1 MLSNPWV
8 YLALLAFVI
17 IGVLAAIA
25 VKLLR
30 QLKQQTLAQQQKEI
44 AQQQALQKHDKKI
57 ISSVIIIVRAMKE
70 EQCDI
75 AEGCWRL
82 SVLLD
87 SLKLSQDLNV
97 QFPAIFTFYEA
108 IKHMPILA
116 ARKKL
121 DKKTRMKLDFERMK
135 LEAEMADAIR
145 QDIVLL
151 HQYANERNSMLS
163 EKTSAIK
170 M

>member
-1 MLSNPWV
+1 MLSNPWI
-8 YLALLAFVI
+8 YLVLLAIVI

-25 VKLLR
+25 TKLLR
-30 QLKQQTLAQQQKEI
+30 QLKQQTLEQEQKQAAQQK
-44 AQQQALQKHDKKI
+44 ALQQHDKKI

-70 EQCDI
+70 QQCDI

-97 QFPAIFTFYEA
+97 QFPAVFKFYEA

-121 DKKTRMKLDFERMK
+121 DKHTRMKLDRERMK
-135 LEAEMADAIR
+135 LEAEMAEAIR
-145 QDIVLL
+145 QDIELL

-163 EKTSAIK
+163 ESAA
-170 M
+170 

>member
-1 MLSNPWV
+1 MLSNPWI
-8 YLALLAFVI
+8 YLVLLAIVI
-17 IGVLAAIA
+17 IGVLTAIA
-25 VKLLR
+25 TKLLC
-30 QLKQQTLAQQQKEI
+30 QLKQQTLEQEQKQAAQQK
-44 AQQQALQKHDKKI
+44 ALQQHDKKI
-57 ISSVIIIVRAMKE
+57 IASVIIIVRAMKE

-87 SLKLSQDLNV
+87 SLKLSQDLNL
-97 QFPAIFTFYEA
+97 QFPAVFKFYEA

-121 DKKTRMKLDFERMK
+121 DKKTRMKLDLERMK
-135 LEAEMADAIR
+135 LEAEMAEAIR
-145 QDIVLL
+145 QDIELL

-163 EKTSAIK
+163 ESAA
-170 M
+170 

>member
-1 MLSNPWV
+1 MLSNPWI
-8 YLALLAFVI
+8 YLVLLGIVI

-25 VKLLR
+25 TKLLR
-30 QLKQQTLAQQQKEI
+30 QVKQQTLEQEKKQA
-44 AQQQALQKHDKKI
+44 AQQQALQQHDKKI
-57 ISSVIIIVRAMKE
+57 IASVIIIVRAMKE

-97 QFPAIFTFYEA
+97 QFPAIFKLYEA
-108 IKHMPILA
+108 IKHMPIMS

-121 DKKTRMKLDFERMK
+121 DKQSRMKLDLERMK
-135 LEAEMADAIR
+135 IEAELAEDIR
-145 QDIVLL
+145 RDITLL

-163 EKTSAIK
+163 E
-170 M
+170 

>member
-1 MLSNPWV
+1 MLSNPWI
-8 YLALLAFVI
+8 YLALLALVI

-25 VKLLR
+25 TKLLR
-30 QLKQQTLAQQQKEI
+30 QLKQQTLEQEQQK
-44 AQQQALQKHDKKI
+44 ADQQLALQQHDKKI
-57 ISSVIIIVRAMKE
+57 ISSVVIIVRALKE

-87 SLKLSQDLNV
+87 SLKLSHDLNV
-97 QFPAIFTFYEA
+97 QFPAIFKFYEA

-121 DKKTRMKLDFERMK
+121 DKKSRMKLDFERMK
-135 LEAEMADAIR
+135 LEAEMVDDIR
-145 QDIVLL
+145 KDIELL

-163 EKTSAIK
+163 EAST
-170 M
+170 

>member
-8 YLALLAFVI
+8 YLTLLAFVI
-17 IGVLAAIA
+17 IAVLAAIA

-30 QLKQQTLAQQQKEI
+30 QLKQQTLAQKQKEI
-44 AQQQALQKHDKKI
+44 AQQQALQQHDKKI
-57 ISSVIIIVRAMKE
+57 IASVIIIVRAMKE

-145 QDIVLL
+145 QDIALL

-163 EKTSAIK
+163 ETKATI
-170 M
+170 

>member
-8 YLALLAFVI
+8 YLVLLGIVI

-25 VKLLR
+25 TKLLR
-30 QLKQQTLAQQQKEI
+30 QLKQQTLEQEQKQAAQH
-44 AQQQALQKHDKKI
+44 QALQQHDKKI
-57 ISSVIIIVRAMKE
+57 IASVIIIVRAMKE

-87 SLKLSQDLNV
+87 SLKLSEDLNV
-97 QFPAIFTFYEA
+97 QFPAVFKLYEA
-108 IKHMPILA
+108 IKHMPILS

-121 DKKTRMKLDFERMK
+121 DKQSRMKLDLERMK
-135 LEAEMADAIR
+135 IEAELAEDIR
-145 QDIVLL
+145 RDISLL

-163 EKTSAIK
+163 Q
-170 M
+170 

>member
-30 QLKQQTLAQQQKEI
+30 QLKLQTQAQEQKEI
-44 AQQQALQKHDKKI
+44 AQQLALQQHDKKI

-87 SLKLSQDLNV
+87 SLKLSQNLNV
-97 QFPAIFTFYEA
+97 QFPSVFNFYEA
-108 IKHMPILA
+108 IKHMPILS

-121 DKKTRMKLDFERMK
+121 DKKSRMKLDFERMK
-135 LEAEMADAIR
+135 LEAEMADDIR
-145 QDIVLL
+145 KDIELL

-163 EKTSAIK
+163 ESTT
-170 M
+170 

>member
-8 YLALLAFVI
+8 YLVLLAIVI
-17 IGVLAAIA
+17 IAVLAAIA
-25 VKLLR
+25 TKLLR
-30 QLKQQTLAQQQKEI
+30 QLKQQTLEQKQKQA
-44 AQQQALQKHDKKI
+44 AQQQAHQQHDKKI

-70 EQCDI
+70 EQCDL

-87 SLKLSQDLNV
+87 SLKLSQDLNL
-97 QFPAIFTFYEA
+97 QFPTVFKFYEA

-116 ARKKL
+116 ARKEL
-121 DKKTRMKLDFERMK
+121 DKKSRMKLDYQRMK
-135 LEAEMADAIR
+135 LEAELADDIR
-145 QDIVLL
+145 KDIELL

-163 EKTSAIK
+163 E
-170 M
+170 